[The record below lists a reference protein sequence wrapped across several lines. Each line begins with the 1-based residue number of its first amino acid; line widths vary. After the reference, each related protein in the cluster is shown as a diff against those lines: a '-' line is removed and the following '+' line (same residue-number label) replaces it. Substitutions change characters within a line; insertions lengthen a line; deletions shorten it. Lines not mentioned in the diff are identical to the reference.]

1 MSQPRVLKLPHVV
14 KEGFIHKEG
23 HNIRKMKKRFFKL
36 IIDMDCHPV
45 LEYFDELDTTRRLGL
60 CNLSA
65 CTLNKPKN
73 MRPPFMHCL
82 RIDLIDHAMNS
93 FVKLVLGWETQADH
107 DEWVKAFK
115 TASTLI
121 TAHRSGS
128 LGVQTSSAEQ
138 LSNSSSPAVEV
149 RASVAEVMS
158 STSHQH
164 TATASSPQSASVS
177 ATSSASEPQSGAS
190 PSPGGSTKAYQ
201 RRGSITVGNIAAA
214 EKREAEKADA
224 EAEKR
229 ALLEKVNGLASAD
242 IQKLIDE
249 TARNLQI
256 VSSEERFNPRKQ
268 ALEDVLA
275 VFKDRLDQ
283 ALHTEKLIEEQISR
297 MSVACEDELKKF
309 NVDDSLPAN
318 QRIEIQNQLQRYLS
332 RLEGELH
339 DAKSADSPSSKII
352 RAYESSIQSVSTRVE
367 QLAQC
372 EQLVEAKVNNSKDA
386 KMKFITSM
394 DSCSMEEAVRLKAQN
409 QHLLSQETN
418 PEVRGILTEI
428 VDLFVEK
435 LAAEERLDREA
446 CQLVDTGANLKKYAR
461 DKVIKKSRHDPVP
474 SVVKCVSGALLWGSH
489 KTGPKIHNVERG
501 PSDLLKSSGI
511 LGPRSVKVYDLCCR
525 FVLLTPSFSPN
536 EKLHLHIS
544 VSDGSSNAAGRE
556 IIDFVNRRNERVAQ
570 M

>member
-1 MSQPRVLKLPHVV
+1 MSQPLMLKLPHVV

-23 HNIRKMKKRFFKL
+23 QNIRKMKKRFFKL

-65 CTLNKPKN
+65 CTLNKPKS
-73 MRPPFMHCL
+73 MRPPFMNCL

-107 DEWVKAFK
+107 DDWVKAFK

-128 LGVQTSSAEQ
+128 LGVQTSVDTSSAEQ
-138 LSNSSSPAVEV
+138 LSNSSSPVVEV
-149 RASVAEVMS
+149 RASAAEVLS

-164 TATASSPQSASVS
+164 TAAASSPQSPSVS

-201 RRGSITVGNIAAA
+201 RRGSITVGCIAAA

-229 ALLEKVNGLASAD
+229 ALLEKVNGLSSVD

-283 ALHTEKLIEEQISR
+283 ALQTEKVIEEHISR
-297 MSVACEDELKKF
+297 MSVACEDELKKPKNYTQVRF
-309 NVDDSLPAN
+309 AVTF
-318 QRIEIQNQLQRYLS
+318 YLNDLGHHHRS
-332 RLEGELH
+332 IGTGT
-339 DAKSADSPSSKII
+339 KSMLMPSSPTWTCRRILRRRQQ
-352 RAYESSIQSVSTRVE
+352 RARGWRESE
-367 QLAQC
+367 LLAQ
-372 EQLVEAKVNNSKDA
+372 QKKRWRRRVLSK
-386 KMKFITSM
+386 
-394 DSCSMEEAVRLKAQN
+394 
-409 QHLLSQETN
+409 
-418 PEVRGILTEI
+418 
-428 VDLFVEK
+428 
-435 LAAEERLDREA
+435 
-446 CQLVDTGANLKKYAR
+446 
-461 DKVIKKSRHDPVP
+461 
-474 SVVKCVSGALLWGSH
+474 
-489 KTGPKIHNVERG
+489 
-501 PSDLLKSSGI
+501 
-511 LGPRSVKVYDLCCR
+511 
-525 FVLLTPSFSPN
+525 
-536 EKLHLHIS
+536 
-544 VSDGSSNAAGRE
+544 
-556 IIDFVNRRNERVAQ
+556 
-570 M
+570 